1 MENIKEIEKLMAELE
16 EILSPN
22 LHVKLEIGFMD
33 KTVGAKTAI
42 PLELLMS
49 EKEPGMVVGEAIRHM
64 TKGILIRLQAHIIE
78 ELKNKEE

>member
-1 MENIKEIEKLMAELE
+1 MENIKEIEKLMDEIE

-22 LHVKLEIGFMD
+22 LHVELEIGFMD
-33 KTVGAKTAI
+33 KTVRAKTAI

-49 EKEPGMVVGEAIRHM
+49 EKEPGMVFGEAIRHM
-64 TKGILIRLQAHIIE
+64 TKGILIKLQAHFIE